1 VIPEHRSGS
10 CGGNSRLIAVSVFSN
25 REGACTVP
33 IREGARS
40 LLTRSE
46 PALAQSISIESGE
59 FPACGGGP
67 YVRVFSEDH
76 SRRLTTMPNHD
87 LYQQEI
93 PWHALLNA
101 PEARVL
107 MACEERE
114 LLVELVDCRNRILAT
129 FPEPNSEPA
138 QSITETGFQR
148 RVRELASC
156 PEGLDPLFDAIRPV
170 AMRYQQIRSKLALA
184 NVRLVAHVAKPYQ
197 GRGIPPAD
205 LIQEGI
211 CSLLA
216 AIDRFDVVNE
226 TRLAT
231 YAIWWIRQGIQ
242 RAIAAGAY
250 PVRLNP
256 RLLLRLAQHGH
267 REGDDAW
274 TSRGDGKRA
283 RRDAPES
290 ATSDTLDRL
299 LAATRPTL
307 SLDAPNHCDGVTA
320 VVDFFVPGEDDD
332 SEAADSDE
340 SVGVLIENLDPREQL
355 VLTLRFGLKGKEQQT
370 LVQVSKVLGVSK
382 ERVRQIEARALQ
394 KLREGTIRSGRHLV

>member
-1 VIPEHRSGS
+1 
-10 CGGNSRLIAVSVFSN
+10 
-25 REGACTVP
+25 
-33 IREGARS
+33 
-40 LLTRSE
+40 
-46 PALAQSISIESGE
+46 
-59 FPACGGGP
+59 
-67 YVRVFSEDH
+67 
-76 SRRLTTMPNHD
+76 MPNHD
-87 LYQQEI
+87 LKQQEI
-93 PWHALLNA
+93 PWHALLNS

-107 MACEERE
+107 LACEERE
-114 LLVELVDCRNRILAT
+114 LLVELVDCRNRILAN
-129 FPEPNSEPA
+129 FPEGNSEPA
-138 QSITETGFQR
+138 QSITETGFQQ

-156 PEGLDPLFDAIRPV
+156 PAGLDPLFDALRPV
-170 AMRYQQIRSKLALA
+170 AIRYQQIRSKLALA

-211 CSLLA
+211 CALLA

-256 RLLLRLAQHGH
+256 RLLLRLAQHGRH
-267 REGDDAW
+267 DGDETW
-274 TSRGDGKRA
+274 TNRGDGKRA
-283 RRDAPES
+283 RMDRPLS
-290 ATSDTLDRL
+290 AMSETLDRL
-299 LAATRPTL
+299 LTATRPTL
-307 SLDAPNHCDGVTA
+307 SLDAPSHYDGVTA
-320 VVDFFVPGEDDD
+320 VVDFLVPAEDED
-332 SEAADSDE
+332 SEEAGSNE

-394 KLREGTIRSGRHLV
+394 KLREGTVRAGRHLV